1 MTTTDLTAMDVALKD
16 LALHA
21 LNARAGSPETY
32 EADDIANL
40 AASIDTLGLL
50 NPLIVQKTGKVWG
63 VLAGGRRLA
72 ALRQLVNDKDA
83 KGWTQRTRVACRVL
97 GEDVA
102 AATAITVAENVT
114 QKAMDPLDEFEA
126 FARMMETGG
135 HDPEGIA
142 RMFGVERRRVIDRL
156 RFGRVHP
163 DIRAAARAKEITLDA
178 MKAFA
183 EHPDQAVQRDVF
195 EALRGESFLPAWA
208 IRDKLRN
215 RGVKMGDA
223 VARLVAEAYRAAG
236 GDIAADLIEE
246 DSILTDETLVETL
259 LLEKL
264 AAHAEA
270 KRARLGFAWAEALR
284 AADYKALQEYGRVYP
299 GAVEP
304 TGEAATRCRIIA
316 DRLAEIDEARDAAMD
331 DIEGNDDHPDD
342 RPDLA
347 TLEEEYEGL
356 TTGWAEADLG
366 RAGVLAYWDQGR
378 IVTIEGLVRP
388 EDRTDRKPAAT
399 GGGDGTSTGA
409 TGGTEGSEDDGDA
422 LVLSDSLKADLKT
435 EQAAVIGSALAG
447 DPDLAH
453 DLLLF
458 KIVADL
464 LGRAGNVSYSLG
476 VTASAADRPH
486 GKPDEVD
493 GQAAATLAELFEGL
507 DLHWWADGKSM
518 PERFEAFRAV
528 DPAMKSRIVAV
539 ALADAVKP
547 TGYGYGE
554 TLMAHIARQLVPDL
568 RAVWRPTGGAFF
580 GRLKKSVLLG
590 LIARDLRQPEEA
602 ARLAS
607 EKKTAIVDFL
617 ERLFAA
623 PFATLTPEQ
632 REAARTWCPPGMEI
646 GAPRNPYEAFGKNRL
661 RGMATDEADPEDET
675 DPEGMDVDGEDLSD
689 EDATDEADE
698 ADETESIDEIA
709 PDNLGPR
716 TPLG

>member
-16 LALHA
+16 LALHE

-72 ALRQLVNDKDA
+72 ALRQLVNEKDA
-83 KGWTQRTRVACRVL
+83 KGWTMRTKVACRVL

-142 RMFGVERRRVIDRL
+142 RMFGVERRRVIERL

-163 DIRAAARAKEITLDA
+163 DIRAAARAKAITLDA

-183 EHPDQAVQRDVF
+183 DHPDQAVQKDVF
-195 EALRGESFLPAWA
+195 DAMKDGYIQAWTV
-208 IRDKLRN
+208 RDKLRN

-223 VARLVAEAYRAAG
+223 VARLVAEDYRAAG
-236 GDIAADLIEE
+236 GAIAADLIEE
-246 DSILTDETLVETL
+246 DSILTDETLVEKL
-259 LLEKL
+259 LMEQL
-264 AAHAEA
+264 AAHAESE
-270 KRARLGFAWAEALR
+270 RARLGFAWAEALR

-304 TGEAATRCRIIA
+304 AGEAATRCRIIA
-316 DRLAEIDEARDAAMD
+316 DRLAEIDEMRDAAYD
-331 DIEGNDDHPDD
+331 EEHEADEVPDIAALDEEYE
-342 RPDLA
+342 
-347 TLEEEYEGL
+347 TLNEEYEGL

-378 IVTIEGLVRP
+378 IATIEGLVRP

-399 GGGDGTSTGA
+399 GGNGGA
-409 TGGTEGSEDDGDA
+409 STGGTGSGSDGEDGDGGDDA
-422 LVLSDSLKADLKT
+422 LVLSDSLKTDLRT

-458 KIVADL
+458 KTVADL
-464 LGRAGNVSYSLG
+464 LGRASPVSYSFG
-476 VTASAADRPH
+476 VTASVADRPH

-493 GQAAATLAELFEGL
+493 GQAAATLAELFDGL
-507 DLHWWADGKSM
+507 DLRWWADGKSM

-528 DPAMKSRIVAV
+528 EPAMKSRIVAV

-547 TGYGYGE
+547 TG
-554 TLMAHIARQLVPDL
+554 
-568 RAVWRPTGGAFF
+568 
-580 GRLKKSVLLG
+580 
-590 LIARDLRQPEEA
+590 
-602 ARLAS
+602 
-607 EKKTAIVDFL
+607 
-617 ERLFAA
+617 
-623 PFATLTPEQ
+623 
-632 REAARTWCPPGMEI
+632 
-646 GAPRNPYEAFGKNRL
+646 
-661 RGMATDEADPEDET
+661 
-675 DPEGMDVDGEDLSD
+675 
-689 EDATDEADE
+689 
-698 ADETESIDEIA
+698 
-709 PDNLGPR
+709 
-716 TPLG
+716 

>member
-16 LALHA
+16 LALHD

-50 NPLIVQKTGKVWG
+50 NPLIVQKTGKTWG

-72 ALRQLVNDKDA
+72 ALRQLVNDKEA
-83 KGWTQRTRVACRVL
+83 KGWTMRTRVACRVL

-126 FARMMETGG
+126 FARMMEAGG

-142 RMFGVERRRVIDRL
+142 RMFGVERRRVIERL

-223 VARLVAEAYRAAG
+223 VAQLVVEAYRAAG

-259 LLEKL
+259 LMEKL
-264 AAHAEA
+264 AAHAESE
-270 KRARLGFAWAEALR
+270 RARLGFAWAEALR

-304 TGEAATRCRIIA
+304 AGEAATRCRIIA
-316 DRLAEIDEARDAAMD
+316 DRLAEIDELRDAAYD
-331 DIEGNDDHPDD
+331 EEHEADEVPDIAALDEEYE
-342 RPDLA
+342 
-347 TLEEEYEGL
+347 TLNAEYEGL

-378 IVTIEGLVRP
+378 IATIEGLVRP
-388 EDRTDRKPAAT
+388 EDRTDRQPAAT
-399 GGGDGTSTGA
+399 GEGA
-409 TGGTEGSEDDGDA
+409 TPAGGAGSADGAEDGEAGDDA
-422 LVLSDSLKADLKT
+422 LVLSDSLKTDLRT

-464 LGRAGNVSYSLG
+464 LGRASPVSYSFG
-476 VTASAADRPH
+476 VTASVADRPH

-528 DPAMKSRIVAV
+528 EPAMKSRIVAV

-547 TGYGYGE
+547 TG
-554 TLMAHIARQLVPDL
+554 
-568 RAVWRPTGGAFF
+568 
-580 GRLKKSVLLG
+580 
-590 LIARDLRQPEEA
+590 
-602 ARLAS
+602 
-607 EKKTAIVDFL
+607 
-617 ERLFAA
+617 
-623 PFATLTPEQ
+623 
-632 REAARTWCPPGMEI
+632 
-646 GAPRNPYEAFGKNRL
+646 
-661 RGMATDEADPEDET
+661 
-675 DPEGMDVDGEDLSD
+675 
-689 EDATDEADE
+689 
-698 ADETESIDEIA
+698 
-709 PDNLGPR
+709 
-716 TPLG
+716 

>member
-1 MTTTDLTAMDVALKD
+1 MTNTDLTAMDVALKD
-16 LALHA
+16 LALHE

-50 NPLIVQKTGKVWG
+50 NPLIVQKTGKTWG

-72 ALRQLVNDKDA
+72 ALRQLVNDKEA
-83 KGWTQRTRVACRVL
+83 KGWTMRTRVACRVL

-135 HDPEGIA
+135 HDPDGIA
-142 RMFGVERRRVIDRL
+142 RMFGVERRRVIERL

-183 EHPDQAVQRDVF
+183 DHPDQAVQKDVF
-195 EALRGESFLPAWA
+195 DAMKDGYIQSWT

-215 RGVKMGDA
+215 RGVKLGDA

-236 GDIAADLIEE
+236 GAIAADLIEE

-259 LLEKL
+259 LMEKL
-264 AAHAEA
+264 AAHAESE
-270 KRARLGFAWAEALR
+270 RARLGFAWAEALR

-304 TGEAATRCRIIA
+304 AGEAATRCRIIA
-316 DRLAEIDEARDAAMD
+316 DRLAEIDELRDAAYD
-331 DIEGNDDHPDD
+331 EEHEADEVPDIAALDEEYE
-342 RPDLA
+342 
-347 TLEEEYEGL
+347 TLDAEYEGL

-378 IVTIEGLVRP
+378 IATVEGLVRP
-388 EDRTDRKPAAT
+388 EDRTDRQPAASGGT
-399 GGGDGTSTGA
+399 GGASADGT
-409 TGGTEGSEDDGDA
+409 GGESDGEDGEAGDDA
-422 LVLSDSLKADLKT
+422 LVLSDSLKTDLRT

-464 LGRAGNVSYSLG
+464 LGRASPVSYSFG
-476 VTASAADRPH
+476 VTASVADRPH

-554 TLMAHIARQLVPDL
+554 ALMAHIARQLVPDL

-590 LIARDLRQPEEA
+590 LIARDLHQPEEA

-632 REAARTWCPPGMEI
+632 RQAVETWCPPGMEI
-646 GAPRNPYEAFGKNRL
+646 GAPRNPYEAFGEARL
-661 RGMATDEADPEDET
+661 RGMETAEPEIAEDADPSEDGWTDDVPFETAEDEEEMERE
-675 DPEGMDVDGEDLSD
+675 P
-689 EDATDEADE
+689 A
-698 ADETESIDEIA
+698 
-709 PDNLGPR
+709 
-716 TPLG
+716 

>member
-16 LALHA
+16 LALHE

-50 NPLIVQKTGKVWG
+50 NPLIVQKTGKTWG

-142 RMFGVERRRVIDRL
+142 RMFGVERRRVIERL

-223 VARLVAEAYRAAG
+223 VAQLVVEAYRAAG
-236 GDIAADLIEE
+236 GAVAADLIEE
-246 DSILTDETLVETL
+246 DSILTDETLVEKL
-259 LLEKL
+259 LMEKL

-270 KRARLGFAWAEALR
+270 ERARLGFAWAEALR
-284 AADYKALQEYGRVYP
+284 AADYKTLQEYGRVYP

-304 TGEAATRCRIIA
+304 AGEAATRCRIIA
-316 DRLAEIDEARDAAMD
+316 DRLAEIDALRDAAFD
-331 DIEGNDDHPDD
+331 EEHEADEVSDIAALD
-342 RPDLA
+342 
-347 TLEEEYEGL
+347 EEYETLNAEYEGF

-378 IVTIEGLVRP
+378 IATIEGLVRP
-388 EDRTDRKPAAT
+388 EDRTDRKPVAT
-399 GGGDGTSTGA
+399 GGDGGASAGGGIAGDTEDGDGS
-409 TGGTEGSEDDGDA
+409 DDA
-422 LVLSDSLKADLKT
+422 LVLSDSLKTDLRT

-464 LGRAGNVSYSLG
+464 LGRASPVSYSFG
-476 VTASAADRPH
+476 VTASVADRPH

-493 GQAAATLAELFEGL
+493 GQAAATLAELFEDL
-507 DLHWWADGKSM
+507 DLRWWADGKSM

-528 DPAMKSRIVAV
+528 EPAMKSRIVAV
-539 ALADAVKP
+539 ALAHAVKP
-547 TGYGYGE
+547 TGFGYGE
-554 TLMAHIARQLVPDL
+554 GLMAHVARQLVPDL
-568 RAVWRPTGGAFF
+568 RTVWRPTGGAFF

-590 LIARDLRQPEEA
+590 LIARDLHQPEEA

-632 REAARTWCPPGMEI
+632 RQAVETWCPPGMEI
-646 GAPRNPYEAFGKNRL
+646 GEPRNPYEAFGEARL
-661 RGMATDEADPEDET
+661 RGMETDEAEP
-675 DPEGMDVDGEDLSD
+675 DGE
-689 EDATDEADE
+689 AEADSTADADPSEDGWSDIPFETVEEE
-698 ADETESIDEIA
+698 AEMEREPA
-709 PDNLGPR
+709 
-716 TPLG
+716 